1 MGYRKIWITI
11 PASRAWAQGPGW
23 PCQITKPQGTLDYYQ
38 PQVDSNFQELDWRMA
53 ITITPPGW
61 QRDRRSGEGPWPD
74 EREPTEP
81 APGT

>member
-53 ITITPPGW
+53 ITITPP
-61 QRDRRSGEGPWPD
+61 RVAKRSSEL
-74 EREPTEP
+74 
-81 APGT
+81 

>member
-11 PASRAWAQGPGW
+11 PASRAWV
-23 PCQITKPQGTLDYYQ
+23 LDYYQ